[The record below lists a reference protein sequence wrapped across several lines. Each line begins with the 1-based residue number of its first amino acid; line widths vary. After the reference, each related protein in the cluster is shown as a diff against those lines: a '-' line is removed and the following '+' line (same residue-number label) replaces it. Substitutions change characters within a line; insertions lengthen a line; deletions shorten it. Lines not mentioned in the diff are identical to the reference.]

1 MRKSTEL
8 DSVPALDEAAPRVV
22 STSSDTPLVILRP
35 GSAGNDATYE
45 DPAISDV
52 EAWARHALAANGF
65 GDGAGC
71 DNGVI
76 ADAGSARPTSY
87 ELYHDARAYRS
98 FTLGEIFVAVMQAV
112 AAIARQALAR
122 HRQRRRTRSTYD
134 ALRQLDDRTL
144 RDLGFD
150 RSEIRSV
157 VAEITGEVECTRV
170 RTLRDRATR
179 GGFNS
184 CRERETNE
192 TKRAFR

>member
-1 MRKSTEL
+1 MRKPIDL
-8 DSVPALDEAAPRVV
+8 DSESALEALAPRVV
-22 STSSDTPLVILRP
+22 TTSGDNPIIMLRP

-71 DNGVI
+71 DDGAI

-98 FTLGEIFVAVMQAV
+98 FTLGEIIVAVMQAV
-112 AAIARQALAR
+112 AAIARQALACYAQ
-122 HRQRRRTRSTYD
+122 HQRARSMYD
-134 ALRQLDDRTL
+134 ALRQLDDHTL

-157 VAEITGEVECTRV
+157 VAELVGKAECTRM
-170 RTLRDRATR
+170 RTTSR
-179 GGFNS
+179 S
-184 CRERETNE
+184 
-192 TKRAFR
+192 

>member
-1 MRKSTEL
+1 MRNLIEL
-8 DSVPALDEAAPRVV
+8 DSVAAVEEVAARVV
-22 STSSDTPLVILRP
+22 IPSSDTSLVILRRGTP
-35 GSAGNDATYE
+35 GNDAAYE
-45 DPAISDV
+45 DPAISA

-65 GDGAGC
+65 GDGAAVG
-71 DNGVI
+71 DGAI

-98 FTLGEIFVAVMQAV
+98 FTLGEIIVALMQAV

-122 HRQRRRTRSTYD
+122 YAQHQRARSMYD

-157 VAEITGEVECTRV
+157 VAELAGKAECTRM
-170 RTLRDRATR
+170 RTTSR
-179 GGFNS
+179 S
-184 CRERETNE
+184 
-192 TKRAFR
+192 

>member
-22 STSSDTPLVILRP
+22 TTSSDTPLVILRP

-65 GDGAGC
+65 GDGA
-71 DNGVI
+71 I

-87 ELYHDARAYRS
+87 EIYHDARAYRS
-98 FTLGEIFVAVMQAV
+98 FTLGEIIVAVMQAV

-122 HRQRRRTRSTYD
+122 YAQHQRARSMYD
-134 ALRQLDDRTL
+134 ALRQLDDHTL

-157 VAEITGEVECTRV
+157 VAELAGKAECTRM
-170 RTLRDRATR
+170 RATSR
-179 GGFNS
+179 S
-184 CRERETNE
+184 
-192 TKRAFR
+192 

>member
-8 DSVPALDEAAPRVV
+8 DSVPALDGAAPRVV
-22 STSSDTPLVILRP
+22 STRSDTPIVILRP
-35 GSAGNDATYE
+35 GSAGNDAAYE
-45 DPAISDV
+45 DPAISA

-65 GDGAGC
+65 GDGA
-71 DNGVI
+71 I

-98 FTLGEIFVAVMQAV
+98 FTLGEIIVALMQAV

-122 HRQRRRTRSTYD
+122 YAQHQRARSMYD
-134 ALRQLDDRTL
+134 ALRQLDDHTL

-157 VAEITGEVECTRV
+157 VAELAGKAECTRM
-170 RTLRDRATR
+170 RTTSR
-179 GGFNS
+179 S
-184 CRERETNE
+184 
-192 TKRAFR
+192 